1 MAYINNSF
9 LGKPDGPVGTTS
21 TSPVENVRMEA
32 GCLWGSSMMRDVVNE
47 ETSIVVRIEEMG
59 RAVSVCMLL
68 VE

>member
-1 MAYINNSF
+1 M
-9 LGKPDGPVGTTS
+9 PVG
-21 TSPVENVRMEA
+21 VII
-32 GCLWGSSMMRDVVNE
+32 MMRDVVNE